1 MLCPHFKFTSQ
12 ACGILES
19 ITLQGHESN
28 RHYLVITK
36 TIQLMLDFNLNH
48 SQSFFGLQSTFI
60 KFGFAISKSLMSSI
74 IITRSLVIIKI
85 SACASY

>member
-1 MLCPHFKFTSQ
+1 MLCPHLKFTSQ

-28 RHYLVITK
+28 RHCLVITE
-36 TIQLMLDFNLNH
+36 TIPIILEFNKNH

-60 KFGFAISKSLMSSI
+60 KFGFAIRKSLMSSI
-74 IITRSLVIIKI
+74 IITRSLVIITI